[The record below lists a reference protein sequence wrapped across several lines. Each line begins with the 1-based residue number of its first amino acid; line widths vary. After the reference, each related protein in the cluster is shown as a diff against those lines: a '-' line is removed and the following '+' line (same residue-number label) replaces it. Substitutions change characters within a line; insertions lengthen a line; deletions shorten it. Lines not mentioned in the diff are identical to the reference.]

1 MILEKLTKQQAYQ
14 LYLENKDR
22 VLKEKNE
29 SSNLELE
36 SKKKLILD
44 KIRSNSIQGYTYLD
58 YNTYLVSDELV
69 YELIDYFKSL
79 GYLVSKTYAIS
90 SIINIRIFWGEK
102 TLWNKIKYLLF

>member
-29 SSNLELE
+29 SFNLELE

>member
-36 SKKKLILD
+36 SNKKLILD

-58 YNTYLVSDELV
+58 YNTYLLSDELV

>member
-29 SSNLELE
+29 SFNLELE

-44 KIRSNSIQGYTYLD
+44 KINYNSINGYTYLD
-58 YNTYLVSDELV
+58 YNTYLLSEDL
-69 YELIDYFKSL
+69 
-79 GYLVSKTYAIS
+79 
-90 SIINIRIFWGEK
+90 K
-102 TLWNKIKYLLF
+102 TLYKLSYFHFRISVTLYLLKINNDKPFPRAYKVL

>member
-29 SSNLELE
+29 PFNLELE

-44 KIRSNSIQGYTYLD
+44 KIRSNSIKGYTYLD
-58 YNTYLVSDELV
+58 YDTRELSDEFV

-79 GYLVSKTYAIS
+79 GYLVNKTYFFS
-90 SIINIRIFWGEK
+90 YMVSIRIFWG
-102 TLWNKIKYLLF
+102 

>member
-29 SSNLELE
+29 SFNLELE

-58 YNTYLVSDELV
+58 YNTMELSYEFV
-69 YELIDYFKSL
+69 YELIKYFKSL
-79 GYLVSKTYAIS
+79 GYLVSKTYAFG
-90 SIINIRIFWGEK
+90 SIISIRIFWGEK

>member
-44 KIRSNSIQGYTYLD
+44 KIISNSIQGYTYLD
-58 YNTYLVSDELV
+58 YNTYLLSNELV

-90 SIINIRIFWGEK
+90 SIINIRIFCGEK
-102 TLWNKIKYLLF
+102 TLWNKIKELLF

>member
-29 SSNLELE
+29 SFNLELE

-58 YNTYLVSDELV
+58 YNTMELSDV
-69 YELIDYFKSL
+69 YELIKYFKSL
-79 GYLVSKTYAIS
+79 GYLVSTTYAFSSKIS
-90 SIINIRIFWGEK
+90 IRIFWGEK

>member
-29 SSNLELE
+29 AFNLELE
-36 SKKKLILD
+36 SKKKLILN
-44 KIRSNSIQGYTYLD
+44 KIRSNSIKGYTYLD
-58 YNTYLVSDELV
+58 YSTMELSDEFV
-69 YELIDYFKSL
+69 YELIKYFKSL
-79 GYLVSKTYAIS
+79 GYLVSTTNAFRTIIS
-90 SIINIRIFWGEK
+90 IRIFWGEK

>member
-29 SSNLELE
+29 SFNLELE
-36 SKKKLILD
+36 RKKKLILD
-44 KIRSNSIQGYTYLD
+44 KINYNSINGYTYLD
-58 YNTYLVSDELV
+58 YNTMELSKELV
-69 YELIDYFKSL
+69 YELIKYFKSL
-79 GYLVSKTYAIS
+79 GYLVSTTNAFRTIIS
-90 SIINIRIFWGEK
+90 IRIFWGEK

>member
-29 SSNLELE
+29 SFNLELE

-58 YNTYLVSDELV
+58 YNTMELSFV
-69 YELIDYFKSL
+69 YELIKYFKSL
-79 GYLVSKTYAIS
+79 GYLVSTEYDRSSKIS
-90 SIINIRIFWGEK
+90 IRIFWGEK
-102 TLWNKIKYLLF
+102 TLWNKIKYLLFKL

>member
-1 MILEKLTKQQAYQ
+1 MILEELTKQQAYQ

-29 SSNLELE
+29 SFNLELE

-44 KIRSNSIQGYTYLD
+44 KIRSNSIKGYTYLD
-58 YNTYLVSDELV
+58 YDTRELSDELV

-79 GYLVSKTYAIS
+79 GYLVNKTYFFS
-90 SIINIRIFWGEK
+90 YMVSIRIFWG
-102 TLWNKIKYLLF
+102 

>member
-14 LYLENKDR
+14 LYLDNKDR